1 MLSTEPAWPRMAHF
15 DGRARPLQLARDEIH
30 AVHCRVETFANEGAM
45 LTEQLWDAEDLPERE

>member
-1 MLSTEPAWPRMAHF
+1 MAHF